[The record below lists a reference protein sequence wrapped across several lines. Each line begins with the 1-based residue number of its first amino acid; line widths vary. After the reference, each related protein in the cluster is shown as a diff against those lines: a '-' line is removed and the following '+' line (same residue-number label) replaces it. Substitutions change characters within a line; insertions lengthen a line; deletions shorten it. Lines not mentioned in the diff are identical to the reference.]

1 MALAF
6 SCHLVYDT
14 YKFING
20 QFRFE
25 EESAKGS
32 FFDILKVFMETMIRI
47 T

>member
-1 MALAF
+1 M
-6 SCHLVYDT
+6 VR
-14 YKFING
+14 
-20 QFRFE
+20 FRFE